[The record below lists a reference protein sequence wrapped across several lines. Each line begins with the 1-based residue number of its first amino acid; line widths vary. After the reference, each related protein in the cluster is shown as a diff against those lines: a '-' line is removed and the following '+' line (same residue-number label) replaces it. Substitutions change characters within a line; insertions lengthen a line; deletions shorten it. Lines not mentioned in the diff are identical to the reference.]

1 MDRETLMRVIL
12 VAAAV
17 LVAGCAAH
25 YHKNM
30 DKDMKALVGQ
40 NVGVAVDRLGYPSN
54 KLTISGNTVYVWDAN
69 DCIIHIGTDAYDHI
83 VRFDYDG
90 SRRDCEKYYDA
101 LDEDRSPPPPPKT
114 AQH

>member
-1 MDRETLMRVIL
+1 MRVML

-17 LVAGCAAH
+17 LMAGCAAH

-30 DKDMKALVGQ
+30 DMDMKALVGK

-69 DCIIHIGTDAYDHI
+69 GCTIHIGTDAYDDI
-83 VRFDYDG
+83 IRFDYDG

-101 LDEDRSPPPPPKT
+101 LDEDTSPPPPAKT
-114 AQH
+114 AQQH